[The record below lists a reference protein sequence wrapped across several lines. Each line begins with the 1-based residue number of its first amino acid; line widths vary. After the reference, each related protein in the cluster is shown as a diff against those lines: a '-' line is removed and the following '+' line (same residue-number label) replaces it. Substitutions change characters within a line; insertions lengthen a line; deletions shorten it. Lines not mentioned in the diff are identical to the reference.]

1 MLEMKA
7 ADSLFTTTSP
17 RTKDAAIERRQGI
30 VVNLQID
37 FSPLKKTV
45 LTLRA
50 VMLSSVVLSGPS
62 WADQHNT
69 TQLEVDFGI

>member
-69 TQLEVDFGI
+69 TRS